1 MTTKEKTH
9 RFCVSIG
16 EKTQNDVLSV
26 AKDIS
31 DDADVIEIRLDCL
44 DDLSIDPYLAGISKP
59 LLFTNRPTS
68 EGGNFSGDEQERI
81 APLLEAV
88 EKNVPFI
95 DFEYLAPN
103 ESFAK
108 IKDAVDKSDTQLIL
122 SWHNFTLTPTRE
134 ELLEVMMNMLNRGAD
149 VGKIV
154 TMAHDS
160 EDVLRVLRLLEDAQL
175 LGFSLI
181 AFCMGEVGTISRV
194 ATLEHGGYMTYC
206 SVSDGKGTAPG
217 QVSLTTLKEIYARS
231 GL

>member
-1 MTTKEKTH
+1 MTKKESTH

-26 AKDIS
+26 AKEIS
-31 DDADVIEIRLDCL
+31 DEADVIEIRLDCL
-44 DDLSIDPYLAGISKP
+44 EELSIDPYIQEISKP
-59 LLFTNRPTS
+59 LLFTNRPTW
-68 EGGNFSGDEQERI
+68 EGGAFSGEEDERI
-81 APLLEAV
+81 APLLEAID
-88 EKNVPFI
+88 KNAAFV
-95 DFEYLAPN
+95 DFEYLAPK
-103 ESFAK
+103 ESFAHV
-108 IKDAVDKSDTQLIL
+108 KDVIEKSDTQLIL

-134 ELLEVMMNMLNRGAD
+134 ELLEVMMIMLDKGAD
-149 VGKIV
+149 IGKIV

-160 EDVLRVLRLLEDAQL
+160 EDVLRVLRLLEDAHL
-175 LGFSLI
+175 LGFPLI

-217 QVSLTTLKEIYARS
+217 QVSLETLKEIYSRS